1 MLAFPCT
8 GFLEQGLL
16 VTDGKKLLKCYTK
29 TWNIYLDT
37 ISILPTDLIYLYVG
51 LDGVYVRFNR
61 LFRMQRVMEFFDHT
75 ETRTNYPNAFR
86 IGHLVLYI
94 LIIIHWNACVYFQV
108 KFNILFIVDRPATQ
122 NFRFNQPANKMD
134 NFPKNSLFG
143 S

>member
-1 MLAFPCT
+1 ML
-8 GFLEQGLL
+8 LR
-16 VTDGKKLLKCYTK
+16 CYTK
-29 TWNIYLDT
+29 TWNIYFDI

-108 KFNILFIVDRPATQ
+108 KFNYRP
-122 NFRFNQPANKMD
+122 RSEGD
-134 NFPKNSLFG
+134 NVLGCVRPSVCPSVRPLPLSRLNRLTYDLEIWYVG
-143 S
+143 RP